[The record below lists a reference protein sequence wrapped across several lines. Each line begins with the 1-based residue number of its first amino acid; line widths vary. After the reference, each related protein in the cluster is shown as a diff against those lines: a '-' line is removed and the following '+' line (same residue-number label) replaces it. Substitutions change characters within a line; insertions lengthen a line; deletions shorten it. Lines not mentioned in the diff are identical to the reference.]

1 MSPVTKTLFSIV
13 LLIGLIFAP
22 AWAAD
27 QRHTILAIQHQTF
40 EPFSLSYQGFVEGI
54 EKLGYKDKIKLEH
67 FNAKGDLKALDQKI
81 EALSKSKDV
90 DLIFSIGTQTTTR
103 VKKHIKNIPFIFT
116 DLGDPVYSGIVSDWK
131 SSGANY
137 TGVETPGYISLQIG
151 MIHELAKFNSIGM
164 IYLAGSPSHDAG
176 IKQIK
181 NLSKELGLKF
191 VYEGFPLRDK
201 NRKRYPKELIQE
213 RIQECLDK
221 VLPQVEVLFIQISKT
236 FDIHFPLFRK
246 ALLKY
251 QKLSVGEPIYIKRG
265 IIMGIG
271 RDKRVFGG
279 QCAEYAVKILEG
291 ANPSDLPMDIG
302 VKFTIVVNLQAAID
316 VGYDPPVDLL
326 GAADEVYQ
334 ELEIEK
340 P

>member
-1 MSPVTKTLFSIV
+1 MSTVIKTLFSIV

-27 QRHTILAIQHQTF
+27 QRPTVLAIQHQTF
-40 EPFSLSYQGFVEGI
+40 EPYSLSYQGFVEGI

-90 DLIFSIGTQTTTR
+90 DLIFSIGTQTTKR
-103 VKKHIKNIPFIFT
+103 VKQHIKNIPFVFT
-116 DLGDPVYSGIVSDWK
+116 DLADPVYAGILSDWK

-137 TGVETPGYISLQIG
+137 TGVETPGYITLQIR
-151 MIHELAKFNSIGM
+151 MIHELAKFNSLGM

-176 IKQIK
+176 VKQLK
-181 NLSKELGLKF
+181 KLTKEMGLKF
-191 VYEGFPLRDK
+191 VYEGFSLRDK
-201 NRKRYPKELIQE
+201 NMKKYPYEHIAQ
-213 RIQECLDK
+213 RIQESLDK
-221 VLPQVEVLFIQISKT
+221 VLPQVEVLFIQISAT
-236 FDIHFPLFRK
+236 FEKHFPLFRK

-302 VKFTIVVNLQAAID
+302 VKFTIVVNLQAAVD